1 MRYNPIFLIVDD
13 SRAMRLVLMNIIKA
27 NIRTCTILEAED
39 GIDAVKKYKANK
51 PDLVTLDMNM
61 PKANGVITLNAI
73 KKIDPQA
80 KVIMISVEPFEKLPE
95 NVIKLGAIDYI
106 TKPFD
111 RNVVAPK
118 LIRALN

>member
-1 MRYNPIFLIVDD
+1 
-13 SRAMRLVLMNIIKA
+13 MNIIKA